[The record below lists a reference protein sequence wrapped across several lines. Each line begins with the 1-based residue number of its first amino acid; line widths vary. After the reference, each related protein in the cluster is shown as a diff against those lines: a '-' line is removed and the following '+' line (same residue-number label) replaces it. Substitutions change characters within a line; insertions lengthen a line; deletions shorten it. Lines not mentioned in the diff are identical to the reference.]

1 MLHVTLNTG
10 HIARLPAD
18 LVLAETRLLLSPLLL
33 AGGGPFPGGGS
44 AYRVQILN
52 QPMSAIFTIF
62 RGRDPLSVNA
72 LARTPAGAAE
82 IWPLI
87 ERTYLNLGDQA
98 PNFVDLQNY
107 TPTKPTEHPWL
118 ATLILPALLVG
129 TARGDV
135 GFIGHMASCLGL
147 MLNEDG
153 QPPAGS

>member
-1 MLHVTLNTG
+1 MLHLTLNTG
-10 HIARLPAD
+10 HIVRLPAD
-18 LVLAETRLLLSPLLL
+18 LVLEETRLLLSPLLR
-33 AGGGPFPGGGS
+33 AGGGTFPGGGS
-44 AYRVQILN
+44 AYRVEILN
-52 QPMSAIFTIF
+52 QPTNAIFTIF

-87 ERTYLNLGDQA
+87 ERTYLDVGDQI
-98 PNFVDLQNY
+98 PDFVDLENY

-129 TARGDV
+129 TARSDV

-147 MLNEDG
+147 VLDENG